1 MDKKNT
7 VSKTSAYYEFPDLKE
22 LRKTGSEQEI
32 IDWLE
37 VKLKDLIQVKKK
49 IKAESQ
55 AQIEKINKWFEE
67 ELQKL
72 TRFENQMILLWDFH
86 QREVEILNLEKE
98 LEDKSLSP
106 EEKEIARKKKN
117 ELIYINT
124 NLAEGY
130 KKKEID
136 KERLIELRKKLGA
149 WEE

>member
-72 TRFENQMILLWDFH
+72 TRFENQMILL
-86 QREVEILNLEKE
+86 
-98 LEDKSLSP
+98 
-106 EEKEIARKKKN
+106 
-117 ELIYINT
+117 
-124 NLAEGY
+124 
-130 KKKEID
+130 
-136 KERLIELRKKLGA
+136 
-149 WEE
+149 